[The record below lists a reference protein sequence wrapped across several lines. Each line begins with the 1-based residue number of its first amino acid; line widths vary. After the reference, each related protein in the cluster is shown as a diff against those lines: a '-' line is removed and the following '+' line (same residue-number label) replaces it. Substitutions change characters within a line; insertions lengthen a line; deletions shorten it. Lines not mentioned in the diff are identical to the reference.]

1 MAPAEILIG
10 NPFSVHCNGVCQC
23 ILDES
28 ENATELCFGYFVE
41 NKHKFRTGQ
50 AVGITDIAY
59 HV

>member
-1 MAPAEILIG
+1 M
-10 NPFSVHCNGVCQC
+10 
-23 ILDES
+23 
-28 ENATELCFGYFVE
+28 ELCFGYFVE